1 MVLRDGDGRCCLK
14 NGDFQ
19 SCFIQKDGEG
29 TVVSTSIF
37 RLEGTRGLL
46 LESGT
51 LPAMVQSEHD
61 PFACGLRRQTVAC
74 PERACSLR
82 QANENSDPQLV

>member
-1 MVLRDGDGRCCLK
+1 MVLRDGEGRCCLK

-37 RLEGTRGLL
+37 RLEGTRGPGVA
-46 LESGT
+46 SRKWDPSYYGSIGT
-51 LPAMVQSEHD
+51 
-61 PFACGLRRQTVAC
+61 
-74 PERACSLR
+74 
-82 QANENSDPQLV
+82 